1 MDAIS
6 SRTIDEVVRR
16 IIEAVRPER
25 IILFGSRAAGAADSG
40 SDIDLAVV
48 VSGDIH
54 RRKTAQKIYM
64 GLIGMAC
71 SVDVIV
77 LKPED
82 LEKYANSTCVI
93 VPEILKAGKELY
105 VA

>member
-1 MDAIS
+1 MAEDKTFEEIIA
-6 SRTIDEVVRR
+6 R
-16 IIEAVRPER
+16 IVGAVQPDK
-25 IILFGSRAAGAADSG
+25 IILFGSHARGSNNPD

-48 VSGDIH
+48 VSGNIH

-64 GLIGMAC
+64 SLIGLGRP
-71 SVDVIV
+71 VDVIV

-82 LEKYANSTCVI
+82 MERYKNSAGVIIPQVLE
-93 VPEILKAGKELY
+93 EGKELY